1 MSMLYTVG
9 LDAFLEMCASPS
21 KLDGG
26 IITSKDLEIPL
37 VGFTGNG
44 SLHERNG
51 MKSAWVNGQILSPNF
66 IRGDGSSNLSHI
78 EGIVMNRGEM
88 RLWEVAYGNPYH
100 GSCAEFDLI
109 VDNGATDLE
118 FHGVQ
123 RAITIHT
130 GFKPVE
136 DGEVYLRIN
145 NNWQRGDGASSNPS
159 LPYHKRNPTRDLVV
173 PRFWAEF
180 LGQLEE
186 QGFEHPYEAV
196 TDKLAKERR
205 EKSVKT
211 PGKVEEDLP
220 F

>member
-44 SLHERNG
+44 SLHE
-51 MKSAWVNGQILSPNF
+51 
-66 IRGDGSSNLSHI
+66 
-78 EGIVMNRGEM
+78 GIVMNRGEM

-109 VDNGATDLE
+109 VDHGATGLE

-159 LPYHKRNPTRDLVV
+159 L
-173 PRFWAEF
+173 
-180 LGQLEE
+180 
-186 QGFEHPYEAV
+186 
-196 TDKLAKERR
+196 
-205 EKSVKT
+205 
-211 PGKVEEDLP
+211 
-220 F
+220 